1 MFKWLRNISI
11 AKKLYFTVG
20 LMATLIVIELFTLQF
35 AIKTMSA
42 VRSYVGSEGLWS
54 KAQKDAAYT
63 LQKYG
68 HSHDEKDYQTYLNY
82 LKVPL
87 GYRKARLELSKKN
100 YDYQV
105 AASGMLEG
113 RVHPDDVKGAI
124 NLFRRFSNV
133 EYIHRAIEI
142 WSKGDTLMAQFMSIG
157 ENLHK
162 EINAA
167 NPSPERI
174 NTILAQIDPVNTS
187 LTKLE
192 DDFSY
197 TLGAGSRWLTG
208 LILSL
213 LLGLVLTVEIC
224 SLSITILVS
233 RGISKGLKEII
244 GSANRIASGDLSSRA
259 VAFSHDE
266 IGVLAESFNEM
277 AAKLEE
283 KTNTQNEIQSQ
294 LKESKEVAERSL
306 AIKENFLANMSHEIR
321 TPMNAVLGFTHLLED
336 TALDERQ
343 KEFVKAIKISGQN
356 LMTIINDI
364 LDYSRLES
372 GRIVIEQIPF
382 SIREAFNS
390 LSILLQQK
398 AREKNI
404 KLKFDIDRRI
414 PESLLGDPTRL
425 MQMLLNL
432 SDNALKFTERGSVEI
447 SATLDKQTEDTARV
461 AFNVADTGKGIPAD
475 KLSAIFERF
484 TQASAETTR
493 KHGGTGLGLSIVK
506 SLVELQKGSIS
517 VSSTVG
523 GGSVFTFVI
532 SYKIDPANVHGRQQ
546 QDAEVKRAGKKQLNI
561 LIAEDNKMN
570 QILAV
575 TVLSK
580 YGFTADVAENGKV
593 AIEMLEQNKY
603 DLILMDM
610 QMPEMDGYEATRYI
624 RNVLND
630 NIPIIAFTAHA
641 MSGEKDKCL
650 ALGMNDYISKPFD
663 AKDLHDKIVGLFK

>member
-1 MFKWLRNISI
+1 
-11 AKKLYFTVG
+11 
-20 LMATLIVIELFTLQF
+20 
-35 AIKTMSA
+35 MSA
-42 VRSYVGSEGLWS
+42 VRAYVGAEGLWS

-82 LKVPL
+82 LEVPL
-87 GYRKARLELSKKN
+87 GYRKARLELSKKDYN
-100 YDYQV
+100 YDI

-133 EYIHRAIEI
+133 EYIHKAIEI
-142 WSKGDTLMAQFMSIG
+142 WSKGDTLMAGFTSIG
-157 ENLHK
+157 EHLHG

-167 NPSPERI
+167 NPSSERI
-174 NTILAQIDPVNTS
+174 NNILAEIDPVNTS

-244 GSANRIASGDLSSRA
+244 RSANRIAGGDLRSRA
-259 VAFSHDE
+259 LAFSHDE

-283 KTNTQNEIQSQ
+283 KTNTQNQIQSQ
-294 LKESKEVAERSL
+294 LQESKEVAERSL

-336 TALDERQ
+336 TTLDERQ

-382 SIREAFNS
+382 SVREAFDS

-404 KLKFDIDRRI
+404 KLKFEIDERI

-432 SDNALKFTERGSVEI
+432 SDNALKFTEQGSVRI
-447 SATLDKQTEDTARV
+447 SAELEQQTSDAATIV
-461 AFNVADTGKGIPAD
+461 FTIADTGRGIPPD

-493 KHGGTGLGLSIVK
+493 KYGGTGLGLSIVR
-506 SLVELQKGSIS
+506 SLVELQKGTIT
-517 VSSTVG
+517 VNSTVNE
-523 GGSVFTFVI
+523 GSVFKVII
-532 SYKIDPANVHGRQQ
+532 SYKIDLTANAQNRKEQNS
-546 QDAEVKRAGKKQLNI
+546 EVKKSGRRQLNI

-580 YGFTADVAENGKV
+580 YGFTADVAENGKIAV
-593 AIEMLEQNKY
+593 DMLQQNKY
-603 DLILMDM
+603 DLVLMDM

-624 RNVLND
+624 REVLKD
-630 NIPIIAFTAHA
+630 DIPIIAFTAHA
-641 MSGEKDKCL
+641 MSGERDKCL

-663 AKDLHDKIVGLFK
+663 ANDLHSKVAGLCK

>member
-1 MFKWLRNISI
+1 MLKWLRNISI

-20 LMATLIVIELFTLQF
+20 LMATLIVTELFTLQF

-54 KAQKDAAYT
+54 KAQKDAAYA

-68 HSHDEKDYQTYLNY
+68 HSHDERDYQTFLNY

-87 GYRKARLELSKKN
+87 GYRKARLELSKPN
-100 YDYQV
+100 YDYKV

-124 NLFRRFSNV
+124 NLFRRFANV
-133 EYIHRAIEI
+133 EYIHKAIVI

-157 ENLHK
+157 KDLHS
-162 EINAA
+162 EITAA

-174 NTILAQIDPVNTS
+174 NSILAQIDPVNTS

-224 SLSITILVS
+224 SLSITIWVS
-233 RGISKGLKEII
+233 KGISKGLKEII
-244 GSANRIASGDLSSRA
+244 GSANRIAGGDLSSRA
-259 VAFSHDE
+259 VAFSSDE

-283 KTNTQNEIQSQ
+283 KTNTQNEIQNQ

-321 TPMNAVLGFTHLLED
+321 TPMNAVLGFTNLLED
-336 TALDERQ
+336 TSLNERQ

-390 LSILLQQK
+390 LNILLQHK

-404 KLKFDIDRRI
+404 GLKFDIDKQI

-432 SDNALKFTERGSVEI
+432 SDNALKFTEQGSVEI
-447 SATLDKQTEDTARV
+447 SAALEQQTGDVARI
-461 AFNVADTGKGIPAD
+461 AFTVADTGKGIPPD

-506 SLVELQKGSIS
+506 SLVELQKGTIS
-517 VSSTVG
+517 VNSTVN
-523 GGSVFTFVI
+523 GGSAFSFVI
-532 SYKIDPANVHGRQQ
+532 SYKTDPATVQSRPEQKT
-546 QDAEVKRAGKKQLNI
+546 EVKNEGRRRLNI

-580 YGFTADVAENGKV
+580 YGFNAEVAENGKI
-593 AIEMLEQNKY
+593 AIDMLQRDKY

-624 RNVLND
+624 RNVLKD

-663 AKDLHDKIVGLFK
+663 AKDLHDKIVGQFK